1 MEWKIRILIW
11 CVMGLVT
18 FLPILI
24 AMKYNRK
31 HQERNWCED
40 GYVMR
45 QSKGVFVICI
55 FITAGHFLF
64 VAISVILLDESIMA
78 ALICMLLFSVGLIAG
93 IFLSTYALL
102 WRCVVKADTMTF
114 NCSFLPAKEIK
125 IYEIT
130 TVKYVEN
137 RVTAYGEKKALVAY
151 CNKKKMFEIF
161 DDVIGFQL
169 LYYHFYQLGK
179 IMRGELKEEF
189 SVKTNKEDIF
199 VTLFALVF
207 FGGIVIGVLIF
218 EKESLSSV
226 YIVAIM
232 CMALFFLFDLIYKLL
247 WKVTIN
253 FDTIQIRDSF
263 GKSETYSIQDI
274 TKFQEKGSYIFLYT
288 GTIQIAKISKNS
300 ENFQL
305 LQERL
310 RYEGICKI
318 NG

>member
-11 CVMGLVT
+11 CVMGIVT

-24 AMKYNRK
+24 AMKYNKR

-40 GYVMR
+40 GCVMR
-45 QSKGVFVICI
+45 QSKGVFAICI
-55 FITAGHFLF
+55 FITVGFFLF
-64 VAISVILLDESIMA
+64 VAVSVILLDESIMA
-78 ALICMLLFSVGLIAG
+78 ALICILLFSIGLIGG
-93 IFLSTYALL
+93 IYLSIYALL
-102 WRCVVKADTMTF
+102 WRCVVKVDTMTF
-114 NCSFLPAKEIK
+114 YCPFLPAKEIK

-151 CNKKKMFEIF
+151 CNKKKIFEIF

-199 VTLFALVF
+199 ATLLSLVF
-207 FGGIVIGVLIF
+207 FGGVLIGVLIF
-218 EKESLSSV
+218 EKESLNSV
-226 YIVAIM
+226 YMVAIM
-232 CMALFFLFDLIYKLL
+232 SMTLFCLFDLVYKLL

-274 TKFQEKGSYIFLYT
+274 TKLQEKGNYIFLYT
-288 GTIQIAKISKNS
+288 GTIQITKIPKNS

-310 RYEGICKI
+310 RYEGICI
-318 NG
+318 IDG